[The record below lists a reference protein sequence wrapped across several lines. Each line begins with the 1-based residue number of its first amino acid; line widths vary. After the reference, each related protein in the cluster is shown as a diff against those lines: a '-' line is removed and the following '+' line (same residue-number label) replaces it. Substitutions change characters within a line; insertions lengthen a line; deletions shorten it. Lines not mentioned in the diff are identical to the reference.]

1 VNVAPYVVSAV
12 AVLVAVCFVMI
23 LIDLARDVRR

>member
-1 VNVAPYVVSAV
+1 VVHAVNVAPYVVSAV
-12 AVLVAVCFVMI
+12 AVLVAV